1 MKKSILI
8 TIIGVLITL
17 NSQAQD
23 QIEKKS
29 IAVALPNIENIDVSR
44 EIVAKLILIELI
56 KTDNYKVYDEFDMKE
71 AMQKNTQF
79 QDNCYGKNCL
89 TELGKE
95 IKADYILSSSLLS
108 YGNRI
113 VVTMKIM
120 DIETTQ
126 VVKTNVMEFVD
137 QKEEIQRMMRML
149 IRHMHDI
156 EVNPETMGKIA
167 YDNKPVVKTDVYK
180 IDNTGPRI
188 GYSLFSGELQEFALR
203 DRRTG
208 GLDIFPGATMIG
220 YQFEKQ
226 YIGTENF
233 SALGEVLLT
242 VSGLEQGIA
251 IPSITFM
258 HGIRFGKS
266 GWEIA
271 FGPGFGLAKK
281 SEGFFDT
288 EGIYGAEDEYWT
300 LDEFKNSPFYD
311 QEQQNEPAYWVNEY
325 MDSRSKTFRLN
336 TRFVLAAGRT
346 FQFGALNVPINIFYS
361 NMRKSGMVGLSVG
374 FNILQNK

>member
-1 MKKSILI
+1 
-8 TIIGVLITL
+8 
-17 NSQAQD
+17 
-23 QIEKKS
+23 
-29 IAVALPNIENIDVSR
+29 
-44 EIVAKLILIELI
+44 
-56 KTDNYKVYDEFDMKE
+56 
-71 AMQKNTQF
+71 
-79 QDNCYGKNCL
+79 
-89 TELGKE
+89 
-95 IKADYILSSSLLS
+95 
-108 YGNRI
+108 
-113 VVTMKIM
+113 
-120 DIETTQ
+120 
-126 VVKTNVMEFVD
+126 
-137 QKEEIQRMMRML
+137 
-149 IRHMHDI
+149 MHDI

-288 EGIYGAEDEYWT
+288 EGIYGAKDAYWT
-300 LDEFKNSPFYD
+300 IDEFRKSPFYD
-311 QEQQNEPAYWVNEY
+311 QEQQNEPVYGVNEY

-361 NMRKSGMVGLSVG
+361 NMRKSGMIGLSVG